1 MTTLRLSRM
10 GNIQILLRDLHNHLC
25 EGQGDCDIICDDGPV
40 RVHGHILVTLSPL
53 LSAIITPSTDTNIV
67 IPGTSRDDVQAF
79 LSLVY
84 LGEVN
89 IAPSSLASVESL
101 ADRFQIALVKQC
113 SAVISVLNKTQK
125 FLCNCGQHFSN
136 IIVKIE

>member
-10 GNIQILLRDLHNHLC
+10 GNIQILLRDLHNHLS

-53 LSAIITPSTDTNIV
+53 LSAIITPSTDTAIV

-79 LSLVY
+79 LSLIY
-84 LGEVN
+84 LGEVT
-89 IAPSSLASVESL
+89 IGV
-101 ADRFQIALVKQC
+101 
-113 SAVISVLNKTQK
+113 T
-125 FLCNCGQHFSN
+125 
-136 IIVKIE
+136 

>member
-1 MTTLRLSRM
+1 M
-10 GNIQILLRDLHNHLC
+10 
-25 EGQGDCDIICDDGPV
+25 
-40 RVHGHILVTLSPL
+40 
-53 LSAIITPSTDTNIV
+53 IT
-67 IPGTSRDDVQAF
+67 GTSRDDVQAF

-125 FLCNCGQHFSN
+125 FLCNCGQKFSN
-136 IIVKIE
+136 RKKLRKHKKLCQEIEVNDGIVIYISVYIQCCLTYTLKFCILF